1 MEFVGLMTKLILFF
15 RNGSNIQHTQRLV
28 IGGKRYKYAFSHDVR
43 STYHFC
49 KGMMDRNFVTS
60 NPNYLIND
68 VVFGLFPESET
79 GREADSILFEV
90 AWFQNEFSSRIYFE
104 GILEL
109 ARLESSRLSFLLYIL
124 IFSKSRISHES
135 HECV

>member
-15 RNGSNIQHTQRLV
+15 RNGSVQHTQRLV
-28 IGGKRYKYAFSHDVR
+28 IGGKVYKDASSHDVR

-49 KGMMDRNFVTS
+49 KGMMDQNFVTY

-104 GILEL
+104 GILR
-109 ARLESSRLSFLLYIL
+109 ACQVR
-124 IFSKSRISHES
+124 
-135 HECV
+135 VV